1 MAFPWR
7 TRRRSPKRKE
17 DKRLALSAAAA
28 SEELSVPAHFQCPIS
43 LELMEDPV
51 AAPTGITYDR
61 RSIEAWLDQGNGT
74 CPVTNRPLGP
84 DADLLLIPNH
94 SLLRMI
100 QDWTAAYGPRRVPTP
115 RAPLTTAD
123 AVDLASEMSEAAR
136 YGDWQRCERLV
147 SAGKRL
153 SRESERNRRCFV
165 SAGAARSVAFAFRA
179 FAEGISADR
188 QDPPLALEEETISL
202 LAALPRPLT
211 EAAVAEDL
219 GAPASLRRLAVVM
232 RHGRESA
239 AAAVLVRELVVGS
252 NGTQSVA
259 VAAAEGMVEALV
271 ELIKRP
277 VSPQATK
284 ASLVAVFYIIKD
296 KTSASSGAIGL
307 GLVGAVVETLVDADR
322 GTCEKAL
329 GVLDELMGLEQGRE
343 AASGHALAVPAL
355 VKKMF
360 RVSEA
365 ATEMAVSAM
374 WKLCSG
380 EEGGGGGGNGRCAEE
395 LLQAGVFQK
404 LLLLLQIGCSDEAK
418 EKATDLLR
426 ALSEWRGREECIDTT
441 DFKGLKR
448 IQ

>member
-7 TRRRSPKRKE
+7 TRRRGPKRKE

-28 SEELSVPAHFQCPIS
+28 SEEFSVPAHFQCPIS
-43 LELMEDPV
+43 LEIMEDPV
-51 AAPTGITYDR
+51 TAPTGITYDR
-61 RSIEAWLDQGNGT
+61 RSIEAWLDRGNGT
-74 CPVTNRPLGP
+74 CPVTSLPLGP

-94 SLLRMI
+94 SLRRMI
-100 QDWTAAYGPRRVPTP
+100 QEWTAAHGPTRVPTP
-115 RAPLTTAD
+115 RAPLTRAD
-123 AVDLASEMSEAAR
+123 AADLASEMSAAAR
-136 YGDWQRCERLV
+136 DGDWPHCERLA

-153 SRESERNRRCFV
+153 ARESERNRRCFV

-179 FAEGISADR
+179 FAEGISVDR
-188 QDPPLALEEETISL
+188 QDRPLALEEEMISL

-219 GAPASLRRLAVVM
+219 GAPASLRRLAAVM
-232 RHGRESA
+232 RHGREPA

-252 NGTQSVA
+252 NGMQSGA

-271 ELIKRP
+271 ELIKKP
-277 VSPQATK
+277 VSSQATK

-296 KTSASSGAIGL
+296 ESAASSRAIEL
-307 GLVGAVVETLVDADR
+307 GLVGSLVETLVDADR
-322 GTCEKAL
+322 GACEKAL
-329 GVLDELMGLEQGRE
+329 GVLDELVGLAQGRE
-343 AASGHALAVPAL
+343 AARGHALAVPAL

-380 EEGGGGGGNGRCAEE
+380 EEEVGRCAEE

-404 LLLLLQIGCSDEAK
+404 LLLLLQIGCSEEAK

-426 ALSEWRGREECIDTT
+426 ALNECRGREECIDTT